1 MSASKRI
8 KYFKQIAILL
18 TIFWTLLTS
27 AFVLYQFY
35 NEEKHMEESSL
46 EKIKGVS
53 EQSMAFVYWAYEQK
67 ANALSEKERYGLRQN
82 FSLRTLLAAL
92 AQHSDMALN
101 IHSIY
106 QDIDTLSSPTS
117 VKQAVKT
124 MIETKKDGYTVVNQ
138 EKGKALFYT
147 KPMLANASCLLCHV
161 HSDET
166 IGSLLGFMTIQM
178 PVPSF
183 KEANPTSYYFLLLMY
198 MGTWLLGLFAIW
210 WIHARGRNYL
220 NEKTKMYEESM
231 YALIDMVEK
240 RDSYTA
246 GHSQR
251 VAEYAKLLVLAMD
264 YSQDDA
270 DFIYKAGMLHD
281 IGKIEIPDAILL
293 KPDQLNSIEYSLIK
307 RHSTASY
314 ELLSRE
320 PFSLLANIVLH
331 HHERYEGGGYPNGLK
346 GDQIP
351 FFSQIIT
358 VADAFDAMTTN
369 RAYRK
374 SLTRQEAI
382 QKLEEESGK
391 QFNPFIVKIA
401 KDVFKNVTLPENTTQ
416 MPKDLLEEMRFSYY
430 FRDQLTGFYNVNYL
444 KFIFAHSDD
453 CQFKILSIDH
463 LNCVNFATYNKKYGW
478 KEGDAFLDKIAQTIK
493 LICPE
498 AIVVRAYS
506 DNFLVLH
513 VNEESVPMNYEKL
526 DALLKE
532 HGLNMHY
539 QYLKIEENETL
550 SLEILED
557 KLLHIEN

>member
-1 MSASKRI
+1 MSISKRI

-27 AFVLYQFY
+27 IFVTYQFY
-35 NEEKHMEESSL
+35 NEEKHIEENSL
-46 EKIKGVS
+46 EKIKGVA
-53 EQSMAFVYWAYEQK
+53 EQSVAFVYWAYEQK
-67 ANALSEKERYGLRQN
+67 AKALSDDQRYSIRSN
-82 FSLRTLLAAL
+82 FSLRDLLVVL
-92 AQHSDMALN
+92 ARHSEMDLK
-101 IHSIY
+101 IESIY
-106 QDIDTLSSPTS
+106 KDMNASACPPSI
-117 VKQAVKT
+117 KQAVQT
-124 MIETKKDGYTVVNQ
+124 MKETKQ
-138 EKGKALFYT
+138 EGSALIYKENRKYLFYV
-147 KPMLANASCLLCHV
+147 KPMPANAACLSCHV
-161 HSDET
+161 HSDDH
-166 IGSLLGFMTIQM
+166 IGDLLGFTTLQM
-178 PVPSF
+178 AVPSF
-183 KEANPTSYYFLLLMY
+183 KDANPHSYYFLICMY
-198 MGTWLLGLFAIW
+198 LGTWVLGLFAIW

-251 VAEYAKLLVLAMD
+251 VAEYARLIVLAMG

-293 KPDQLNSIEYSLIK
+293 KPDTLSSTEYSLIK

-320 PFSLLANIVLH
+320 PFSLLAPIVLH
-331 HHERYEGGGYPNGLK
+331 HHERYDGMGYPNGLK
-346 GDQIP
+346 GDAIP
-351 FFSQIIT
+351 FFSQVIT

-374 SLTRQEAI
+374 SMTYLEAVSI
-382 QKLEEESGK
+382 LELESGK

-401 KDVFKNVTLPENTTQ
+401 KEVLAEVTLPEHTTQ

-430 FRDQLTGFYNVNYL
+430 FRDQLSGFYNVNYL
-444 KFIFAHSDD
+444 KFLFAHSGD
-453 CQFKILSIDH
+453 CPFQIHSIDH
-463 LNCVNFATYNKKYGW
+463 LNCTNFALYNKKHGW
-478 KEGDAFLDKIAQTIK
+478 KKGDLFLHLIAQTIAE
-493 LICPE
+493 IYPH
-498 AIVVRAYS
+498 AIIVRAYS

-513 VNEESVPMNYEKL
+513 VKDETSMRYEKL
-526 DALLKE
+526 DALLQE
-532 HGLNMHY
+532 HGLSMQY
-539 QYLKIEENETL
+539 QHLDIAPDERL

-557 KLLHIEN
+557 KLLHLEN

>member
-1 MSASKRI
+1 MSISKRI

-27 AFVLYQFY
+27 IFVTYQFY
-35 NEEKHMEESSL
+35 NEEKHIEENSL
-46 EKIKGVS
+46 EKIKGVA
-53 EQSMAFVYWAYEQK
+53 EQSVSFVYWAYEQK
-67 ANALSEKERYGLRQN
+67 AKALSDEQQYSIRSN
-82 FSLRTLLAAL
+82 FSLRDLLAVL
-92 AQHSDMALN
+92 ARNSEMDLK
-101 IHSIY
+101 IESIY
-106 QDIDTLSSPTS
+106 KDINASLCPPS
-117 VKQAVKT
+117 VKHTLNVMKESKQ
-124 MIETKKDGYTVVNQ
+124 DGYAVLYKENR
-138 EKGKALFYT
+138 KYLFYV
-147 KPMLANASCLLCHV
+147 KPMPANQSCISCHV
-161 HSDET
+161 HSDEK
-166 IGSLLGFMTIQM
+166 IGTLLGFTTLQM
-178 PVPSF
+178 EVPSF
-183 KEANPTSYYFLLLMY
+183 KEANPKSFYFLICMY
-198 MGTWLLGLFAIW
+198 LGTWFLGLFAIW

-220 NEKTKMYEESM
+220 NEKTKLYEESM

-251 VAEYAKLLVLAMD
+251 VAEYAKLIVLAMG

-293 KPDQLNSIEYSLIK
+293 KPDTLTSTEYSLIK

-320 PFSLLANIVLH
+320 PFSLLADIVLH
-331 HHERYEGGGYPNGLK
+331 HHERYDGTGYPNGLK
-346 GDQIP
+346 GDFIP

-374 SLTRQEAI
+374 SLTSKDAI
-382 QKLEEESGK
+382 AILELESGK

-401 KDVFKNVTLPENTTQ
+401 KDVLKSVNLPENTTQ

-444 KFIFAHSDD
+444 KFLFAHASD
-453 CQFKILSIDH
+453 CPLKMRCIDH
-463 LNCVNFATYNKKYGW
+463 LNCSDFAQYNKKYGW
-478 KEGDAFLDKIAQTIK
+478 KKGDVFLRLIAQTIAE
-493 LICPE
+493 IYPE
-498 AIVVRAYS
+498 AIIVRAYS
-506 DNFLVLH
+506 DNFLVVH
-513 VNEESVPMNYEKL
+513 VKEHAHMQYEKL
-526 DALLKE
+526 DALMQE
-532 HGLNMHY
+532 YGLVMQY
-539 QYLKIEENETL
+539 QHLDISIEEQL

-557 KLLHIEN
+557 KLLHLEN

>member
-1 MSASKRI
+1 MSVSKRI

-18 TIFWTLLTS
+18 TIFWTILTS
-27 AFVLYQFY
+27 LFVVYQFY
-35 NEEKHMEESSL
+35 NEEKHIEESSL
-46 EKIKGVS
+46 EKIKGVA

-67 ANALSEKERYGLRQN
+67 ANALSEKERYGIRQN

-92 AQHSDMALN
+92 ASHSDMELN

-106 QDIDTLSSPTS
+106 KNIDMFSAPYN
-117 VKQAVKT
+117 VKQALKE
-124 MIETKKDGYTVVNQ
+124 MIETKKDSFTVIQKENA
-138 EKGKALFYT
+138 KALFYT
-147 KPMLANASCLLCHV
+147 KPMPANASCISCHV
-161 HSDET
+161 HSDEA
-166 IGSLLGFMTIQM
+166 IGSVLGFMTIQM

-183 KEANPTSYYFLLLMY
+183 KEANPKSYYFLILMY
-198 MGTWLLGLFAIW
+198 TGTWGLGIFAIW

-251 VAEYAKLLVLAMD
+251 VAEYAKMLVLAMG
-264 YSQDDA
+264 YSHDDA

-293 KPDQLNSIEYSLIK
+293 KPDKLNSMEYSLIK

-320 PFSLLANIVLH
+320 PFSLLASVVWH
-331 HHERYEGGGYPNGLK
+331 HHERYDGGGYPKGLK

-374 SLTRQEAI
+374 SLTREEAI
-382 QKLEEESGK
+382 ENLEEESGK

-401 KDVFKNVTLPENTTQ
+401 KEVFKEITLPENTTQ

-444 KFIFAHSDD
+444 KFLFAHSND
-453 CQFKILSIDH
+453 CQFKILCIDH
-463 LNCVNFATYNKKYGW
+463 LNCINFATYNKKHGW
-478 KEGDAFLDKIAQTIK
+478 KKGDIFLRQIAQAIES
-493 LICPE
+493 IYPE
-498 AIVVRAYS
+498 AIIVRAYS

-513 VNEESVPMNYEKL
+513 V
-526 DALLKE
+526 KE
-532 HGLNMHY
+532 HTHMEYETVDKLLREQGLIMHY
-539 QYLKIEENETL
+539 QHLKIEEDEVL

-557 KLLHIEN
+557 KLLHLDN